1 MHGLQD
7 LYHEGISLLQPN
19 HNLNGEMIMGMFS
32 RINDIVQA
40 NINAML
46 DKAEDPEK
54 IIRLIIQE
62 MEETLV
68 EVRTDAARYI
78 AQQKTLNRHIDA
90 TSKQVNGWQDK
101 AQLAMNNDK
110 ESLAKA
116 ALVEKQ
122 KYVAKLTSLEE
133 QQAHLSET
141 IEKIQQDTSRLNTKL
156 AEAKAK
162 QKALVQR
169 KNTAQ
174 TRLKV
179 KQADHES
186 KIDDAMMRFE
196 NYEQRIDYLEA
207 QVDAYDLS
215 KSSEASSLQAQFD
228 AMENDETIEKEL
240 AELKKKKV
248 A

>member
-1 MHGLQD
+1 
-7 LYHEGISLLQPN
+7 
-19 HNLNGEMIMGMFS
+19 MGMFS

-78 AQQKTLNRHIDA
+78 AQQKTLARQIDA
-90 TSKQVNGWQDK
+90 TSKHINGWQDK
-101 AQLAMNNDK
+101 AQLAMDNDK

-116 ALVEKQ
+116 ALIEKQ

-133 QQAHLSET
+133 QQAHLTES
-141 IEKIQQDTSRLNTKL
+141 IEKIQADTGRLNSKL

-162 QKALVQR
+162 QKTLVQR
-169 KNTAQ
+169 KNSAQ

-207 QVDAYDLS
+207 QVDAYDLT
-215 KSSEASSLQAQFD
+215 KSDDATSLQAQFD
-228 AMENDETIEKEL
+228 AMEADEVIEKEL
-240 AELKKKKV
+240 EALKKKKV

>member
-1 MHGLQD
+1 
-7 LYHEGISLLQPN
+7 
-19 HNLNGEMIMGMFS
+19 MGMFS

-68 EVRTDAARYI
+68 EVRTDAARFI
-78 AQQKTLNRHIDA
+78 AQQKTLTRHIA
-90 TSKQVNGWQDK
+90 SANKEVAGWQHK
-101 AQLAMNNDK
+101 AQIAMNNDK

-116 ALVEKQ
+116 ALIEKQ
-122 KYVAKLTSLEE
+122 KYIAKLSSLEE
-133 QQAHLSET
+133 QEAHLAES
-141 IEKIQQDTSRLNTKL
+141 IEKIQGDTARLNNKL

-162 QKALVQR
+162 QKTLIQR
-169 KNTAQ
+169 KHSAQ

-179 KQADHES
+179 KQADHEG

-196 NYEQRIDYLEA
+196 SYEQRIDHLEA
-207 QVDAYDLS
+207 QVDAYDLT
-215 KSSEASSLQAQFD
+215 KSNEATSLQAQFD
-228 AMENDETIEKEL
+228 AMEADEAIEKEL

>member
-1 MHGLQD
+1 
-7 LYHEGISLLQPN
+7 
-19 HNLNGEMIMGMFS
+19 MGMFS

-78 AQQKTLNRHIDA
+78 AKQKTLARQIDGA
-90 TSKQVNGWQDK
+90 NKEISGWQDK

-116 ALVEKQ
+116 ALIEKQ
-122 KYVAKLTSLEE
+122 KYVNKLASLEE
-133 QQAHLSET
+133 QHKHLSES
-141 IEKIQQDTSRLNTKL
+141 IDKIQQDTSRLNSKL

-162 QKALVQR
+162 QKTLVQR
-169 KNTAQ
+169 RNSAQ

-186 KIDDAMMRFE
+186 KIDDAMTRFE

-207 QVDAYDLS
+207 QVDAYDLTQS
-215 KSSEASSLQAQFD
+215 NEATSLQAQFD
-228 AMENDETIEKEL
+228 AMQADEAIEKEL
-240 AELKKKKV
+240 EELKKKKV

>member
-1 MHGLQD
+1 
-7 LYHEGISLLQPN
+7 
-19 HNLNGEMIMGMFS
+19 
-32 RINDIVQA
+32 
-40 NINAML
+40 
-46 DKAEDPEK
+46 
-54 IIRLIIQE
+54 

-78 AQQKTLNRHIDA
+78 AQQKTLTRQMDA
-90 TSKQVNGWQDK
+90 ATKQINGWQDK

-110 ESLAKA
+110 EALAKA
-116 ALVEKQ
+116 ALIEKQ

-133 QQAHLSET
+133 QQAHLTET
-141 IEKIQQDTSRLNTKL
+141 IEKIQEDTSRLNSKL

-162 QKALVQR
+162 QKTLVQR
-169 KNTAQ
+169 RNSAQ

-179 KQADHES
+179 KQANHES
-186 KIDDAMMRFE
+186 KIDDAMTRFE

-207 QVDAYDLS
+207 QVDAYDLT
-215 KSSEASSLQAQFD
+215 KSSDAASLQAQFD
-228 AMENDETIEKEL
+228 AMEADEAIEKEL

>member
-1 MHGLQD
+1 
-7 LYHEGISLLQPN
+7 
-19 HNLNGEMIMGMFS
+19 MGMFS

-40 NINAML
+40 NLNAML

-78 AQQKTLNRHIDA
+78 AQQKTLARKTASAQKEID
-90 TSKQVNGWQDK
+90 GWQHK

-122 KYVAKLTSLEE
+122 KYAASLASLEE
-133 QQAHLSET
+133 QANHLEES
-141 IEKIQQDTSRLNTKL
+141 INKIQIDTARLNTKL
-156 AEAKAK
+156 QEAKAK
-162 QKALVQR
+162 QKTLVTR
-169 KNTAQ
+169 KASAH

-179 KQADHES
+179 KAAEHS
-186 KIDDAMMRFE
+186 NKIDDAMMRFE
-196 NYEQRIDYLEA
+196 QYEQKIDSLEA
-207 QVDAYDLS
+207 QADAFDLTATS
-215 KSSEASSLQAQFD
+215 DSASSLQAEFD
-228 AMENDETIEKEL
+228 AMEADESIEKEL
-240 AELKKKKV
+240 ETLRKQKV